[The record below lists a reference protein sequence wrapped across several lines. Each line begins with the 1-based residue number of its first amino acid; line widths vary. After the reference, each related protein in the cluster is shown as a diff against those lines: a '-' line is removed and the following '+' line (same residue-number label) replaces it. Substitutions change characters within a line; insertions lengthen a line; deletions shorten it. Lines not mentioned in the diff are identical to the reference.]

1 MVVSM
6 RAVIED
12 LVIAESDDIVEQGGY
27 AYFPVTGVKL
37 DWLEEAAKTASDL
50 ACPHG
55 VQFYDVVIGGRR
67 YKRAAWRYEAPR
79 PSMSHVAGRFGFW
92 NEVAVS

>member
-1 MVVSM
+1 
-6 RAVIED
+6 
-12 LVIAESDDIVEQGGY
+12 
-27 AYFPVTGVKL
+27 
-37 DWLEEAAKTASDL
+37 
-50 ACPHG
+50 
-55 VQFYDVVIGGRR
+55 VVIGGRR